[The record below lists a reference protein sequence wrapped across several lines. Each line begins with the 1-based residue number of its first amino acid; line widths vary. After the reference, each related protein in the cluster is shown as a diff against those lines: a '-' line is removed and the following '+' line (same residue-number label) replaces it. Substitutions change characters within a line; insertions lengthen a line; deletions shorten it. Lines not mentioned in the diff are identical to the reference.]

1 MLERHHIIFKSQGG
15 LDFPLNYKYLSA
27 EDYRGDLGPHMNRKT
42 DLAYKE
48 ELERNLRA
56 ILTKLHYF
64 EVELIQ
70 LLELDKK
77 QADKAFRHIRVTS
90 KGMNTEQVIFRLLGG
105 RFYLG
110 VD

>member
-1 MLERHHIIFKSQGG
+1 MLEKHHIVFKSAGG
-15 LDFPLNYKYLSA
+15 LDFPLNYRYLSA
-27 EDYRGDLGPHMNRKT
+27 VDHRGNEGPHLNRKT
-42 DLAYKE
+42 DLQYKE

-56 ILTKLHYF
+56 ILKDKHYF

-90 KGMNTEQVIFRLLGG
+90 KGMNTEEVIKRLLGG
-105 RFYLG
+105 RFYL
-110 VD
+110 